1 MQVRP
6 KTGILLVN
14 LGTPDAPTFLSV
26 RRYLAEFL
34 GDPLVIDTPR
44 RIWLPILHGVILN
57 VRPWMTAANYR
68 RVWTDRGSPL
78 LANSQDQ
85 QAALQALL
93 SNEFGEQIPVVL
105 GMRYGKPS
113 LDDALSELHKMQIE
127 RLLVLPLYPQFSHTT
142 ATTTFKRV
150 DEILAG
156 QESPP
161 EIRRITDYHDHPAY
175 VSALTA
181 SINEHWQT
189 AGRSEHLLL
198 SFHGLPKRYITNGD
212 PYEEQCEI
220 TAALLVDELGL
231 TDKDWTLS
239 YQSRVGREEWL
250 TPYTF
255 ATLQTLARQGCRTVD
270 VVCPGFSADCLET
283 LEEIA
288 ITNAEIYKKA
298 GGSSLNYIPALNVRP
313 DHIRCM
319 AQLLHEQ
326 AQGWLEST
334 ATESAPGPA

>member
-1 MQVRP
+1 MQDRP

-44 RIWLPILHGVILN
+44 RIWMPILHGVILN
-57 VRPWMTAANYR
+57 VRPWITAANYR
-68 RVWTDRGSPL
+68 KVWTDRGSPL

-85 QAALQALL
+85 QSALQALL
-93 SNEFGEQIPVVL
+93 SEEFGKQIPVVL

-113 LDDALSELHKMQIE
+113 LDDALAELRGMQIE

-142 ATTTFKRV
+142 ATTTFDRIS
-150 DEILAG
+150 EILSDQKA
-156 QESPP
+156 PP
-161 EIRRITDYHDHPAY
+161 EIREIADYHDHPAFI
-175 VSALTA
+175 SALTA
-181 SINEHWQT
+181 SISEHWI
-189 AGRSEHLLL
+189 AKGRSEHLLL
-198 SFHGLPKRYITNGD
+198 SFHGLPKRYITEGD

-231 TDKDWTLS
+231 KEKDWTLS

-255 ATLQTLARQGCRTVD
+255 KTLETLAQKGVHSVD
-270 VVCPGFSADCLET
+270 VACPGFSADCLET

-298 GGSSLNYIPALNVRP
+298 GGQTLNYIPALNARP
-313 DHIRCM
+313 DHIRFM
-319 AQLLHEQ
+319 AQLVREQ
-326 AQGWLEST
+326 ASDWIV
-334 ATESAPGPA
+334 

>member
-1 MQVRP
+1 MQYASR
-6 KTGILLVN
+6 TGILLVN
-14 LGTPDAPTFLSV
+14 LGTPDAPTFWSV

-44 RIWLPILHGVILN
+44 PIWLPILHGIILN
-57 VRPWMTAANYR
+57 LRPWKTAANYR

-93 SNEFGEQIPVVL
+93 RDESGMQIPVVL
-105 GMRYGKPS
+105 GMRYGRPS
-113 LDDALSELHKMQIE
+113 LDDALGELRKMQIE

-142 ATTTFKRV
+142 ATTTFKRI
-150 DEILAG
+150 DEILDG

-161 EIRRITDYHDHPAY
+161 EIRRITDYHDHPAFI
-175 VSALTA
+175 SALTA
-181 SINEHWQT
+181 SLNEHWQS

-198 SFHGLPKRYITNGD
+198 SFHGLPKRYIANGD

-220 TAALLVDELGL
+220 TAALLVDQLGL
-231 TDKDWTLS
+231 EAKDWTLS

-255 ATLQTLARQGCRTVD
+255 ATLQTLARRGCRSVD

-288 ITNAEIYKKA
+288 LTNTEIYKKA
-298 GGSSLNYIPALNVRP
+298 GGGSLTYIPALNVRP
-313 DHIRCM
+313 DHIRFM
-319 AQLLHEQ
+319 ARLLREY
-326 AQGWLEST
+326 AQDWLEST
-334 ATESAPGPA
+334 AAESAPGPV

>member
-1 MQVRP
+1 MLDASR
-6 KTGILLVN
+6 TGILLVN
-14 LGTPDAPTFLSV
+14 LGTPDAPTFWAV

-44 RIWLPILHGVILN
+44 LIWLPILHGIILN
-57 VRPWMTAANYR
+57 LRPWKTAANYR
-68 RVWTDRGSPL
+68 RVWSGRGSPL

-93 SNEFGEQIPVVL
+93 RDESGIQIPVVL
-105 GMRYGKPS
+105 GMRYGQPS
-113 LDDALSELHKMQIE
+113 LDDALAMLREMRIE

-142 ATTTFKRV
+142 ATTTFERI

-175 VSALTA
+175 ISALTD
-181 SINEHWQT
+181 SVNEHWQK

-255 ATLQTLARQGCRTVD
+255 ATLQSLAQQGNRSVD

-283 LEEIA
+283 LEEIVL
-288 ITNAEIYKKA
+288 TNAEIYRKA
-298 GGSSLNYIPALNVRP
+298 GGGSLIYIPALNARP
-313 DHIRCM
+313 DHICCM
-319 AQLLHEQ
+319 AILLREH
-326 AQGWLEST
+326 AQGWL
-334 ATESAPGPA
+334 GQD

>member
-1 MQVRP
+1 MQEAAR
-6 KTGILLVN
+6 TGILLVN
-14 LGTPDAPTFLSV
+14 LGTPDAPTFWSV

-34 GDPLVIDTPR
+34 GDPLVVDTPR
-44 RIWLPILHGVILN
+44 HIWLPILHGIILN
-57 VRPWMTAANYR
+57 VRPWKTAANYR

-93 SNEFGEQIPVVL
+93 LEKSGKQIPVVL

-113 LDDALSELHKMQIE
+113 FDDALGELSKMQIE

-142 ATTTFKRV
+142 ATTTFKRI
-150 DEILAG
+150 DEILAD

-175 VSALTA
+175 ISALTA
-181 SINEHWQT
+181 GIDEHWRT

-198 SFHGLPKRYITNGD
+198 SFHGLPKRYIKNGD

-220 TAALLVDELGL
+220 TTSLLADELGL
-231 TDKDWTLS
+231 EATDWTLS

-255 ATLQTLARQGCRTVD
+255 ATLQTLARQGCHSVD

-288 ITNAEIYKKA
+288 LTNAEIYKQA
-298 GGSSLNYIPALNVRP
+298 GGGSLTYISALNTRP

-319 AQLLHEQ
+319 AQLLHEH
-326 AQGWLEST
+326 AQGWLETT
-334 ATESAPGPA
+334 ATESAPEPE

>member
-1 MQVRP
+1 MQDASR
-6 KTGILLVN
+6 TGILLVN
-14 LGTPDAPTFLSV
+14 LGTPDAPTFWSV

-44 RIWLPILHGVILN
+44 LIWLPILHGIILN
-57 VRPWMTAANYR
+57 LRPWKTAANYR
-68 RVWTDRGSPL
+68 RVWSDRGSPL

-93 SNEFGEQIPVVL
+93 RDESRIQIPVVL
-105 GMRYGKPS
+105 GMRYGQPS
-113 LDDALSELHKMQIE
+113 LDDALAELRKMQIE

-142 ATTTFKRV
+142 ATTTFKRI
-150 DEILAG
+150 DEILHR
-156 QESPP
+156 QQFPP
-161 EIRRITDYHDHPAY
+161 AVRQIADYHDHPAY
-175 VSALTA
+175 IAALAA
-181 SINEHWQT
+181 SIDEHWQT

-255 ATLQTLARQGCRTVD
+255 ATLQSLAQQGNRSVD
-270 VVCPGFSADCLET
+270 VACPGFSADCLET

-288 ITNAEIYKKA
+288 LTNAEIYRKA
-298 GGSSLNYIPALNVRP
+298 GGGSLIYIPALNARP

-319 AQLLHEQ
+319 AQLVREH
-326 AQGWLEST
+326 ARDWLEQD
-334 ATESAPGPA
+334 